1 MLPSKFLP
9 FMAKKI
15 SFFLI
20 NLELM
25 EASLINILFDKFN
38 CDCSWIILSFIFL
51 DKDLF
56 FVLIELRITF

>member
-1 MLPSKFLP
+1 
-9 FMAKKI
+9 MAKKI

-25 EASLINILFDKFN
+25 EISLICILFDKFI

-51 DKDLF
+51 DKNLF
-56 FVLIELRITF
+56 FNLIESRITF